1 MNRTLDYTGVRFL
14 FAQRILISM
23 SESSLAVQPS
33 ERKKLAIIDG
43 KSVFYRGYYAMPNL
57 STKDGTPTGGVYG
70 FCAMALELIKRLKP
84 DYVCVAWDK
93 PKTNI
98 RKRLA
103 IYPEYKAGRKPA
115 PPDFYAQIPILHEV
129 LEAFNW
135 PLYELDDYEADDI
148 MCGLSKRASKEGI
161 ETMLIS
167 SDLDMLQCLSPL
179 THMYALKKGLTNIE
193 RFDPESFEEK
203 YGISTSQFLDLKA
216 LKGDGSDNI
225 PGVPGI
231 GEKGASDLLRE
242 YKTLDGVYE
251 NLALVKNTLAKK
263 LEAGKDSAYMS
274 REVARLYDDAPIE
287 LDLAEMDVNKLDV
300 NKLASILK
308 RLEFKSLLRN
318 LPEGMQAS
326 HVDSI
331 APAQS
336 DFELNMPKIVHVN
349 DKTDVKLEGDVVLH
363 ARSAGKHGKNPTVV
377 LLADTETCYVYEVA
391 ESRVKS
397 QESREALV
405 SNIKYQIS
413 SISSIT
419 GHDLKNSFK
428 VLLELG
434 VEKLPRVAH
443 DTLIGAFTVDALRR
457 DQSLSEQASSDL
469 GYEVELDNLDDD
481 ELITKAG
488 EITAVIRELANL
500 QGEQIRTIDSGKSS
514 ALSEILNQHS
524 ITFSGVDVSSDTLP
538 SEKSNTV
545 PVLENSEKHIILPEP
560 IGVTSLIKMVETV
573 DWPVIPVLARL
584 ERAGMKLDPK
594 LFSKLSDQLADQISD
609 VEQTIYGYADQEFN
623 ISSPSQLSEVLFV
636 KLELPVAVTKKG
648 KSGHYSTAS
657 NVLVKLKDIHPIIEY
672 IEQYRE
678 FTKLKSTYVDPL
690 PTQVDEND
698 RVHSTM
704 NMTVAAT
711 GRLSSNDPNL
721 QNIPVRTDLGRKIRE
736 GFIANPGNVLIS
748 ADYSQFELRIAAAMS
763 DDKLMITAFNEDRD
777 IHTETA
783 ALIQGI
789 PADKVT
795 KEMRYSAK
803 AVNFGILYGQGVH
816 GLSEGAGISYAEAK
830 QFIDKYFEVR
840 PALKGMIER
849 FRTEAKDRGYVET
862 VMGRR
867 RPTPDVQSSNFIVRE
882 GAYRAAIN
890 MPIQG
895 SAADLTKMA
904 MSKLQEQFDEKW
916 KTKNGKWGKPQ
927 QIMQIHDSVM
937 VECREEDSETVGK
950 MMKEIMENIY
960 PDLGVSLKVD
970 VSIGKNWGEL

>member
-1 MNRTLDYTGVRFL
+1 MTEV
-14 FAQRILISM
+14 
-23 SESSLAVQPS
+23 
-33 ERKKLAIIDG
+33 RKKLAIIDG

-103 IYPEYKAGRKPA
+103 IYPDYKAGRKPA

-135 PLYELDDYEADDI
+135 PLYEYDDYEADDI
-148 MCGLSKRASKEGI
+148 MHTMAKRAHSENL
-161 ETMLIS
+161 ETMLIT
-167 SDLDMLQCLSPL
+167 SDLDALQSLDEH
-179 THMYALKKGLTNIE
+179 THLYALKKGLTNIE
-193 RFDPESFEEK
+193 RFDPKAFEDK
-203 YGISTSQFLDLKA
+203 YGIRVDQFLDSKA

-231 GEKGASDLLRE
+231 GEKGAADLLRE
-242 YKTLDGVYE
+242 FETLDGVYE
-251 NLALVKNTLAKK
+251 NISLIKPTLAKK

-274 REVARLYDDAPIE
+274 REVARLFDDAPVP
-287 LDLAEMDVNKLDV
+287 LDLTEMDVNKLDV
-300 NKLASILK
+300 NKLAAILK
-308 RLEFKSLLRN
+308 RLEFRSLLRN

-326 HVDSI
+326 HVESI
-331 APAQS
+331 APAKS
-336 DFELNMPKIVHVN
+336 DHELNLPKVVMV
-349 DKTDVKLEGDVVLH
+349 DAKTDVKLEGDAVLH
-363 ARSAGKHGKNPTVV
+363 VRSAGKHGKNPTV
-377 LLADTETCYVYEVA
+377 LLLSDEHTCYVFDLRTFNFKPSTMQLPSAV
-391 ESRVKS
+391 
-397 QESREALV
+397 
-405 SNIKYQIS
+405 
-413 SISSIT
+413 T

-457 DQSLSEQASSDL
+457 DQSLSEQASADL

-488 EITAVIRELANL
+488 EIVAVIRELANL
-500 QGEQIRTIDSGKSS
+500 QGEQI
-514 ALSEILNQHS
+514 SE
-524 ITFSGVDVSSDTLP
+524 
-538 SEKSNTV
+538 
-545 PVLENSEKHIILPEP
+545 
-560 IGVTSLIKMVETV
+560 VTSLIKMAEVV

-584 ERAGMKLDPK
+584 ERAGMKLDVE
-594 LFSKLSDQLADQISD
+594 LFSKLSDQLGDQISD
-609 VEQTIYGYADQEFN
+609 VEQTIYGYADQQFN
-623 ISSPSQLSEVLFV
+623 ISSPSQLSEVLFD
-636 KLELPVAVTKKG
+636 KLELPVNVTKKG
-648 KSGHYSTAS
+648 KSGYYSTAS
-657 NVLVKLKDIHPIIEY
+657 NVLGKLKNLHPIIEH

-678 FTKLKSTYVDPL
+678 YSKLKSTYVDPL
-690 PTQVDEND
+690 PTMVDENR

-704 NMTVAAT
+704 NMTIAAT
-711 GRLSSNDPNL
+711 GRLSSVDPNL

-736 GFIANPGNVLIS
+736 GFVAEPGNVLIS

-763 DDKLMITAFNEDRD
+763 DDTAMINAFNEDRD

-789 PADKVT
+789 PAEQVT
-795 KEMRYSAK
+795 KEMRYAAK

-904 MSKLQEQFDEKW
+904 MSAIEPKLPTGAF
-916 KTKNGKWGKPQ
+916 
-927 QIMQIHDSVM
+927 QIMQIHDSIM
-937 VECREEDSETVGK
+937 VECKDKDAEAVGK

-960 PDLGVSLKVD
+960 PELGVNLKVD